1 MKILAGQF
9 KGQRIITKKNL
20 PYRPTKSMVRKSI
33 FDRLNPFNFSLV
45 LDLFSGSGI
54 FGFEAASRGA
64 NYVAFVEKNSKIMD
78 LIKIN
83 SNNKTENINFSF
95 YNGDAFKFL
104 KSCNNFDLIFADPP
118 YDNDYLEILINSCL
132 SKLNRGGK
140 FVLETSEKHSF
151 SDNVKQIKFGESQ
164 INIWNN

>member
-1 MKILAGQF
+1 MRILAGRF

-20 PYRPTKSMVRKSI
+20 PYRPTKSLVRKSI

-64 NYVAFVEKNSKIMD
+64 DHITFVEKNSKAID
-78 LIKIN
+78 LIKKN
-83 SNNKTENINFSF
+83 SQNKNNNIIFSY
-95 YNGDAFKFL
+95 YNADAFKFL

-118 YDNDYLEILINSCL
+118 YDNENLEILINSCL
-132 SKLNRGGK
+132 SKLSVDGK
-140 FVLETSEKHSF
+140 FILETSTKHSF
-151 SDNVKQIKFGESQ
+151 NNSVKQVKFGESQ